1 MARER
6 LGARVIGSRP
16 MAPAQNV
23 YDDPV
28 FFEGYER
35 LRRSRTGLNEVLEQP
50 ALRSMLPASLA
61 ALRILDLGCGFG
73 DFARKA
79 RSEGARAVVGVDA
92 SRRMLE
98 RAAALSPDPAI
109 EYRHMCIEQ
118 LDLGGERFDLVVSS
132 LALHYVE
139 DYAGALAQ
147 IAAVLRPG
155 GRLAFSVEHPICTA
169 LPAQQWARDSAG
181 RPLYWPIDDY
191 WREGKRET
199 RWFVDG
205 VIKHH
210 RTVETY
216 VMGFLSAGFALTA
229 LREPLPIEGGETA
242 VAELDLHRRRPPFLL
257 LAGDRRS

>member
-1 MARER
+1 
-6 LGARVIGSRP
+6 

-35 LRRSRTGLNEVLEQP
+35 LRQSRTGLNEVLEQP
-50 ALRSMLPASLA
+50 ALRSTLPSSLKG
-61 ALRILDLGCGFG
+61 LRILDLGCGFG
-73 DFARKA
+73 DFARQA

-98 RAAALSPDPAI
+98 RAAALTHDPAI
-109 EYRHMCIEQ
+109 AYRRMCVEQ
-118 LDLGGERFDLVVSS
+118 LNLGGERFDLVVSS

-139 DYAGALAQ
+139 DYAGVLAQ

-169 LPAQQWARDSAG
+169 LPTQQWARDSAG
-181 RPLYWPIDDY
+181 RPLYWPVDDY
-191 WREGKRET
+191 HREGRRET

-205 VIKHH
+205 VIKYH

-216 VMGFLSAGFALTA
+216 VMGLLSAGFALTA
-229 LREPLPIEGGETA
+229 LLEPIPVEGVETA
-242 VAELDLHRRRPPFLL
+242 ATELDAHRRRPPFLL

>member
-1 MARER
+1 
-6 LGARVIGSRP
+6 
-16 MAPAQNV
+16 
-23 YDDPV
+23 
-28 FFEGYER
+28 
-35 LRRSRTGLNEVLEQP
+35 
-50 ALRSMLPASLA
+50 MLPAKLDG
-61 ALRILDLGCGFG
+61 LCILDLGCGFG

-92 SRRMLE
+92 SCRMLE
-98 RAAALSPDPAI
+98 RAAALTHDPAI
-109 EYRHMCIEQ
+109 EYRRMCVEQ

-132 LALHYVE
+132 VAFHYVE
-139 DYAGALAQ
+139 DYAGALAR
-147 IAAVLRPG
+147 IVGVLRPG

-169 LPAQQWARDSAG
+169 LPTQQWACDSMG

-216 VMGFLSAGFALTA
+216 VMGLLRAGFALTA
-229 LREPLPIEGGETA
+229 LREPLPIEGAETA
-242 VAELDLHRRRPPFLL
+242 VPELDLHRRRPPFLL